1 MRKENLNQ
9 QLFWVGIE
17 KGKTWSSEG
26 HISACPVWEM
36 GRNGAAGAWQ
46 LAEFFSSLGLK
57 HNCDVSAIRSLLI

>member
-9 QLFWVGIE
+9 QLLWVGIE

-26 HISACPVWEM
+26 HISACPIWEM
-36 GRNGAAGAWQ
+36 GLNGAAGAWQ

-57 HNCDVSAIRSLLI
+57 HTTAMCQQLDLC